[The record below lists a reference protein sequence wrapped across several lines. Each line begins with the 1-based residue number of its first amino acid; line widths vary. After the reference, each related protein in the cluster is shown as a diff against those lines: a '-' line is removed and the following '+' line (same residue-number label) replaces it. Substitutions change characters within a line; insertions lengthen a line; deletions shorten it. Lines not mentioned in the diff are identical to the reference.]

1 MGSRGDPAGDD
12 MFLDDVEGE
21 EDDAED
27 RYAAGKELVVYLVD
41 AAADMLLPLSPQSFM
56 GAGPVVTA
64 VALVVAWQDDDD
76 ERTFLDAVL
85 VAIGEDLKA
94 RIISRDTDLVSLCFF
109 NAREKKNLQEGE
121 GVFVLQELELPSA
134 QLIRDT
140 ATLPGNPHA
149 GRFEKV
155 VGSGPG
161 VTAASRDNPLYTA
174 LWVTQ
179 ALYRAG
185 PSKHVTKRIMLFTN
199 NDDPF
204 GELDDTVKRDMVR
217 TTVQRAKD
225 AQDLGIQLELLPL
238 SRPGEKFNVNIFYAR
253 SRGWLRT
260 TPPASLVTA
269 SSRFEDLV
277 SQLKKRVFK
286 KRMVRRLALTVAP
299 GTEIAL
305 RSYAMLRP
313 ASEGRYTWVESRTHS
328 EVKPD
333 TSLICADTG
342 AILVEPIKRVQL
354 YGGYRLL
361 ISHRLLILGSPCHV
375 LFTPAELAEIKKV
388 IKDDLQLLGF
398 KSLELLKDHH
408 NLRPPTFLYPDDLAI
423 SGSVCA
429 FVALHQ
435 AMLDTQ
441 RFAVC
446 CYGKST
452 MPQLVALVAQEEKL
466 EEGGA
471 IQVQPPGMQMI
482 YLPFAD
488 DIRMA
493 EQYHVSQEAPVARA
507 SKEQV
512 EKALAMIRRIELKD
526 FSPDQ
531 ISNPSLQHHFAIIE
545 ALALDEDEAREVKDE
560 TLPDE
565 KSLERPAVRAA
576 VQAFKDAAY
585 GENHDAEEAEKEY
598 AKGASARKRQATAE
612 AAVEAARDFDWPEL
626 AEQGKLQELT
636 AEQLKIFCRANHLPL
651 TGAKAVLIDRILQ
664 KLGLGHATS
673 SCVMKESILTKS
685 IDRMQFGTWAEEVS
699 ATRNQAAGE
708 FESREVGP
716 ATN

>member
-12 MFLDDVEGE
+12 MFQDDVEGE

-41 AAADMLLPLSPQSFM
+41 AAADMLLPLSP
-56 GAGPVVTA
+56 P
-64 VALVVAWQDDDD
+64 DDD

-85 VAIGEDLKA
+85 AAIGEDLKA

-134 QLIRDT
+134 QLICNFFEHE
-140 ATLPGNPHA
+140 LNLSPHA

-204 GELDDTVKRDMVR
+204 GELDEAVKRDMVR

-225 AQDLGIQLELLPL
+225 AQDLGIQLELLPM
-238 SRPGEKFNVNIFYAR
+238 SRPGEKFNVNIFYAQAIEGLAQDDP
-253 SRGWLRT
+253 S
-260 TPPASLVTA
+260 SFLVTA

-286 KRMVRRLALTVAP
+286 KRMVRRLALTIAP

-342 AILVEPIKRVQL
+342 AILVEPIKRMQL
-354 YGGYRLL
+354 YGGVQ
-361 ISHRLLILGSPCHV
+361 V

-429 FVALHQ
+429 FAALHQ

-441 RFAVC
+441 RVTLMPNILQDARRFAVC

-512 EKALAMIRRIELKD
+512 EKALAMIRRLELKD

-576 VQAFKDAAY
+576 IQAFKDAAY

-664 KLGLGHATS
+664 KLGL
-673 SCVMKESILTKS
+673 
-685 IDRMQFGTWAEEVS
+685 
-699 ATRNQAAGE
+699 
-708 FESREVGP
+708 
-716 ATN
+716 

>member
-12 MFLDDVEGE
+12 MFQDDVEGE

-64 VALVVAWQDDDD
+64 VALVVAWQDDD

-85 VAIGEDLKA
+85 AAIGEDLKA

-134 QLIRDT
+134 QLIRDI

-204 GELDDTVKRDMVR
+204 GELDEAVKRDMVR

-238 SRPGEKFNVNIFYAR
+238 SRPGEEFNVNIFYAQAIEGLAQDDP
-253 SRGWLRT
+253 S
-260 TPPASLVTA
+260 SFLVTA

-286 KRMVRRLALTVAP
+286 KRMVRRLALTIAP

-361 ISHRLLILGSPCHV
+361 ISHRPLILGSPYHV

-408 NLRPPTFLYPDDLAI
+408 NMRPPTFLYPDDLAI

-429 FVALHQ
+429 FAALHQ

-482 YLPFAD
+482 YLPYAD

-512 EKALAMIRRIELKD
+512 DKALAMIRRFELKD

-531 ISNPSLQHHFAIIE
+531 ISNPLLTSAETAMVGLLAALQHHFAIIE

-598 AKGASARKRQATAE
+598 AKGASTRKRQATAE
-612 AAVEAARDFDWPEL
+612 AAVEAARDFDWTEL

-664 KLGLGHATS
+664 KLGL
-673 SCVMKESILTKS
+673 
-685 IDRMQFGTWAEEVS
+685 
-699 ATRNQAAGE
+699 
-708 FESREVGP
+708 
-716 ATN
+716 